1 MTLLTI
7 DCYVRP
13 NRQVSIVDIPTY
25 CDVNLLL
32 LAPSSCVTFVMAN
45 RHGRV
50 PLSKCFMMAVF
61 VGPISRRD
69 DVIILTSNGIAELG
83 VFWRRF
89 LRIP

>member
-32 LAPSSCVTFVMAN
+32 LDPSSCVKFVISMGIRDWEIEVPGAKIY
-45 RHGRV
+45 RGLVDISFSDSFSPVHG
-50 PLSKCFMMAVF
+50 
-61 VGPISRRD
+61 
-69 DVIILTSNGIAELG
+69 
-83 VFWRRF
+83 
-89 LRIP
+89 

>member
-32 LAPSSCVTFVMAN
+32 LDS
-45 RHGRV
+45 
-50 PLSKCFMMAVF
+50 AVLRKVRNVCETAAF
-61 VGPISRRD
+61 SD
-69 DVIILTSNGIAELG
+69 THII
-83 VFWRRF
+83 
-89 LRIP
+89 

>member
-32 LAPSSCVTFVMAN
+32 LDPSSCVKFVLPQLEGEEKLQLA
-45 RHGRV
+45 
-50 PLSKCFMMAVF
+50 
-61 VGPISRRD
+61 ISQ
-69 DVIILTSNGIAELG
+69 
-83 VFWRRF
+83 
-89 LRIP
+89 